1 MSEWV
6 LECEAVGKTFSG
18 PDWQVEVLKRIDFQ
32 VRVGESHAIIGQS
45 GAGKS
50 TLMHLL
56 AGLDHANSG
65 EVRLMGRAFSKMS
78 AREAGLM
85 RNRHQ
90 GFMYQFHHLLNEFS
104 ATENVAMPL
113 RIRREAEA
121 IALIKARQIL
131 ERVGL
136 GHRLEHRPSELSG
149 GERQRVALA
158 RALVTQPDCILADE
172 PTGNLDRQN
181 AASMLAL
188 LQEMRQET
196 GTALVIVTHDPQ
208 IAASMQRVWQ
218 ITDGELCP
226 KSAE

>member
-121 IALIKARQIL
+121 SALNKARQIL

-181 AASMLAL
+181 AASMLDL

-208 IAASMQRVWQ
+208 IAASMQQVWQ